1 MVRKVYKPPHASL
14 QCMAGEK
21 ETTVQDYVNQTVPK
35 GDAPAQENRGA
46 SVGLGGQA
54 PQVDKR
60 AIIALLRAI
69 ANSRSFAVWRDDF
82 YDELQ
87 KLVTDKEPWRV
98 EDVFIEAVR
107 SGKVAFTYYFEG
119 TDWDDFDTIAVI
131 PIRLRLEHIAAMRY
145 VHKLI
150 LDDVLVHCNDYIICK
165 RREVC
170 EYGSRESSTADAID
184 ALARIFLKEVMGFK
198 EIDVGY
204 AIYVLAKYYN
214 LDVEVVNRD
223 KNTMIFKIPD
233 VGVEVWYHNYGKNYR
248 EWIMIKKDDKKTE
261 QMKEVVRH
269 E

>member
-1 MVRKVYKPPHASL
+1 MQST
-14 QCMAGEK
+14 EK
-21 ETTVQDYVNQTVPK
+21 TTVQGIENQARER
-35 GDAPAQENRGA
+35 GDAPAPVDPTNRGA
-46 SVGLGGQA
+46 PGAQA
-54 PQVDKR
+54 VRAPQQVDKR

-87 KLVTDKEPWRV
+87 KLVTDKEPWQV

-107 SGKVAFTYYFEG
+107 SGRVPFVYYFEG
-119 TDWDDFDTIAVI
+119 TDWSDFDTIAVI
-131 PIRLRLEHIAAMRY
+131 PIQLRPEHIAAMRY

-248 EWIMIKKDDKKTE
+248 EWIMIKKDDKNRTDE
-261 QMKEVVRH
+261 GGGGA
-269 E
+269 